1 MRNTVSK
8 LLSRK
13 KGLVIIGIGFFLIAV
28 LVLAIVQYKSSL
40 SDISQDENPT
50 WENYKTTS
58 LEIEGKTYSLLVADT
73 PVKSEKGL
81 MFVRKPTDVQG
92 MVFQYQDSST
102 RFFWNKNTFVD
113 LQLIWMNEGE
123 VVGKSD
129 LPSIEKSKTIVTVQ
143 SPRPADTV
151 VEIIK

>member
-1 MRNTVSK
+1 MRNTA
-8 LLSRK
+8 SRLMSWRK
-13 KGLVIIGIGFFLIAV
+13 NVTIIGVGFLLIGALALI
-28 LVLAIVQYKSSL
+28 IVQYKSSL
-40 SDISQDENPT
+40 PGFSQAENPT
-50 WENYKTTS
+50 WESYETTS
-58 LEIEGKTYSLLVADT
+58 LEIEGKTYALLVADT
-73 PVKSEKGL
+73 PAKSQKGL

-92 MVFQYQDSST
+92 MIFKYQNSST

-143 SPRPADTV
+143 SPSQADTV
-151 VEIIK
+151 VEVIK

>member
-1 MRNTVSK
+1 MRNTVSR
-8 LLSRK
+8 LLSRR
-13 KGLVIIGIGFFLIAV
+13 KGIAIIGIGFFLIGA
-28 LVLAIVQYKSSL
+28 LALTIIQYKSSL

-50 WENYKTTS
+50 WENYETTS
-58 LEIEGKTYSLLVADT
+58 LEIEGKTYTLLVADT
-73 PVKSEKGL
+73 PAKSEKGL

-92 MVFQYQDSST
+92 MIFQYQDSSI

-143 SPRPADTV
+143 SPGPADTV
-151 VEIIK
+151 VEVIQ

>member
-8 LLSRK
+8 LLSGRK
-13 KGLVIIGIGFFLIAV
+13 EIAIIGVGFLLIGA
-28 LVLAIVQYKSSL
+28 LAPIIVQYKSSL
-40 SDISQDENPT
+40 TGFSQAQNQT
-50 WENYKTTS
+50 WENYETTS

-73 PVKSEKGL
+73 PAKSQKGL
-81 MFVRKPTDVQG
+81 MFVKKPTDVQG
-92 MVFQYQDSST
+92 MIFKYHDTST

-151 VEIIK
+151 VEIIQ